1 MSFKNTSYFLHMEHL
16 RIMVPSCSQ
25 NIGVR
30 PCLQLQIL
38 LFFFED
44 DFLHDERKDIKTIT
58 TAVQLMID
66 ADRYLVRS
74 Y

>member
-1 MSFKNTSYFLHMEHL
+1 MNHGALLLTKHLCETLPTNTNFVIFFLKM
-16 RIMVPSCSQ
+16 I
-25 NIGVR
+25 
-30 PCLQLQIL
+30 
-38 LFFFED
+38 
-44 DFLHDERKDIKTIT
+44 FLHDERKDIKTIT

>member
-1 MSFKNTSYFLHMEHL
+1 MNHGALLIRKHLCETLPTNTNFV
-16 RIMVPSCSQ
+16 I
-25 NIGVR
+25 
-30 PCLQLQIL
+30 
-38 LFFFED
+38 FFEN